1 VPSSPFVQ
9 STSLG
14 EAEKGTSHRGSYSRD
29 KELTP
34 TLMRVSFGEYV
45 QTLPSE
51 TDNSMSERSNGCIAL
66 LPCGNA
72 SGTVMFYHL
81 ATKRVISRD
90 KWVALPMPDSVINF
104 LNDLAAAESGKSKL
118 PLRDPSFTDRGKLIL
133 DSSQP
138 EHVDTAILRSI
149 HEERSALRHANT
161 RSVIF
166 DENQLANHI
175 PPPLGAGRVVSIDD
189 DSSAEA
195 SSDTSSRDGMID
207 PQGPQDDAQDPPDD
221 EAQDFPD
228 GDAQD
233 PPEDPSHPNPRYFS
247 VDNISIEAALLE
259 SPDLASGA
267 INDELQQMVDKGVF
281 VPSLAASI
289 EMLSTE
295 KYRGLGCDGSSGGSW
310 ASPSGKS

>member
-1 VPSSPFVQ
+1 MISISLPLNLVMIDIASSKTALHLGQLLVETIDCYKSEGVIINCVKCDNESCLSAARQTINSRGATLSIAGIKSNGIAQIDRAIRLIKERVRCILHASPFHVPRSILPYCVQ
-9 STSLG
+9 FAVRAINLIGRGG
-14 EAEKGTSHRGSYSRD
+14 EGNISPR
-29 KELTP
+29 ELFTGQRVDYNVDV
-34 TLMRVSFGEYV
+34 RVSFGEYV

-72 SGTVMFYHL
+72 TGTVMFYHL

-118 PLRDPSFTDRGKLIL
+118 PLRDPSFTYRGKLIL

-138 EHVDTAILRSI
+138 EHADTAILRSI

-166 DENQLANHI
+166 DENQLANHL

-189 DSSAEA
+189 GSSDEA
-195 SSDTSSRDGMID
+195 SSSSR
-207 PQGPQDDAQDPPDD
+207 
-221 EAQDFPD
+221 
-228 GDAQD
+228 
-233 PPEDPSHPNPRYFS
+233 FS
-247 VDNISIEAALLE
+247 
-259 SPDLASGA
+259 
-267 INDELQQMVDKGVF
+267 
-281 VPSLAASI
+281 
-289 EMLSTE
+289 
-295 KYRGLGCDGSSGGSW
+295 
-310 ASPSGKS
+310 